1 LTGPSIKRDGGRI
14 KRKPRM
20 VSTANILAGVR
31 FSPRGLPS
39 RIFFERI
46 ALVAEVTAL
55 IVPAKKLSHVK
66 ESSYNI

>member
-1 LTGPSIKRDGGRI
+1 
-14 KRKPRM
+14 M
-20 VSTANILAGVR
+20 R

-55 IVPAKKLSHVK
+55 IVPAVKLSHVK
-66 ESSYNI
+66 ESSYNIYNDNDDSEMIS